1 MSYNDR
7 VLTSIHGRRM
17 GLQLLSTA
25 QTGGRAP
32 FEVVVGPEQV
42 RRGVSTA
49 ESTGTNLQ
57 AFGVSVMA
65 GTSAGSSS
73 VYVLDPPVQGVEKR
87 LVFASTSITL
97 YLKTANSETF
107 LSSLGSSFTTLK
119 STQNA
124 AVGVHLIGLTTAV
137 WGVLGQLSTG
147 GLAATTST

>member
-1 MSYNDR
+1 MSYGNNI
-7 VLTSIHGRRM
+7 LTSIHGRRL
-17 GLQLLSTA
+17 GLQQHSTA
-25 QTGGRAP
+25 QSGGRAP
-32 FEVVVGPEQV
+32 FDTLVGAEGV
-42 RRGVSTA
+42 RLGVTTA

-57 AFGVSVMA
+57 AFGVSVMN

-73 VYVLDPPVQGVEKR
+73 VYVLDPPVPGVEKK

-124 AVGVHLIGLTTAV
+124 GASVSLVGLTTAV
-137 WGVLGQLSTG
+137 WSVLCALSTG
-147 GLAATTST
+147 SIAGATST